1 MQWRERME
9 GRSLWGGTCSEKV
22 VRRAL
27 CEEVI
32 FQRGPEGGERS
43 GANPSSTEQGR
54 RGTERSRRDATQ
66 NTELLAEE
74 ITSNHSAG
82 TVSLMVRCWF
92 YVSVYLDD
100 NKNIELLTSSVD
112 NQRSQCW
119 NNVFV
124 VSVASLTIMI
134 TVPSYAN
141 TNLSV
146 AVKVFCRGN

>member
-1 MQWRERME
+1 MKRKNGRPVPLRGHLLWE
-9 GRSLWGGTCSEKV
+9 GGEESSLWGGDISE
-22 VRRAL
+22 
-27 CEEVI
+27 
-32 FQRGPEGGERS
+32 GSWSGERR

-82 TVSLMVRCWF
+82 TVSLTVRCWF

-112 NQRSQCW
+112 NQWSQCW
-119 NNVFV
+119 NNVCV

-134 TVPSYAN
+134 IVPSYAN